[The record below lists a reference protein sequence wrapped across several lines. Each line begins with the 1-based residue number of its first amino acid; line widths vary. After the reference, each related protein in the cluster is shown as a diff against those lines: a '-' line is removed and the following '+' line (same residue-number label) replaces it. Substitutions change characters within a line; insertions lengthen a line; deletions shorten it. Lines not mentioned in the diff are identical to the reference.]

1 MPRSEEILVMLCWI
15 AILGGVL
22 IMMGQHSRSEA
33 LFYYFRLAERCIGA
47 FAAGGVVCTRLYSVR
62 EPATGRSE
70 IDDQCGKVIVKLVER
85 ALNPNLRRFRDDG
98 PGLSVLE
105 NAKRHPA
112 LIAASSRKASK
123 AR

>member
-1 MPRSEEILVMLCWI
+1 
-15 AILGGVL
+15 VL

-47 FAAGGVVCTRLYSVR
+47 AAAGGVVCTRLYSVR

-70 IDDQCGKVIVKLVER
+70 IDDQCGDDQCGKVIVKLVER